1 MTYFVL
7 CIPKGFLAYFC
18 IMLSF
23 VFLAI
28 CSLDFLLKFKQKAV
42 RSSVR
47 RLSLALAVLAV
58 IGLRFLVSLAQDSKL
73 PKHFKPGMGEDY
85 CWFDG
90 RLNKKVQQS
99 LISNYL
105 CIFSSHLGYF
115 DLLLRTHC
123 TPPDIQHCMLSQG
136 VLFHLRTATRYSV
149 HIGHSTEN
157 RQDAV
162 RFPKSCFYYRPIYLL
177 YSCSFYAFSAYIVGV
192 FAVWIREIV
201 VYIMARVREHFFIID
216 FWSGICIL
224 GLAIAGFILLLGKN
238 LHVKSWWAINV

>member
-1 MTYFVL
+1 
-7 CIPKGFLAYFC
+7 
-18 IMLSF
+18 MLSF

-136 VLFHLRTATRYSV
+136 VLFHLRTANRYSV